1 MLRLLLYEPALGST
15 TAMEE
20 KQMKNRNAR
29 VELAK
34 QSSAHNTR
42 VKALCAVM
50 GLASASLISA
60 AALAGGT
67 TATTSGGSG
76 EVTLIHAGDIHGHLL
91 PRPNLRSDAL
101 GYRGVSMEGGV
112 ARMYTVI
119 KALRALATKDGVNRS
134 LLLNTGDTLQG
145 SGEALFSRG
154 QAMIDVLNN
163 FGFVA
168 HAPGNWDFLYGTA
181 RFEETFKGTPATAT
195 TPAVPPLAN
204 WNALGSNLYY
214 TNQFDDTAVCGI
226 TSAYTSTDPVTGV
239 TTTVQRPLKRV
250 LPTYIIK
257 QVGNVKVGIVGFTT
271 ARAIA
276 AVGTSVTQ
284 NYQFTDG
291 KTEVPCFVNKLRT
304 VDKVDVV
311 VMMSEMEMSRDVQ
324 IAETLSPAPDVILNS
339 DMHERTTKPIDVA
352 HADGRHTLIVEEG
365 QDGTV
370 VGNLKLKVKN
380 GKIASWDFKQIVVAE
395 GIPEDKTIAA
405 KVAKTRAP
413 FVTGTF
419 VPGQTVTVGGNT
431 TMLMRPVD
439 ETIAFTEVD
448 LHRSNFVDE
457 DMPGV
462 VEGTSHDLIADAMAA
477 IGQAQSAS
485 VRGFRYG
492 THVPAGW
499 PITMND
505 IYHYIPVAAKLGRTN
520 KACGADLKFAIEQ
533 SIGGTFHPDPAQWT
547 GGWMFGYSGLNME
560 VDACNGFTGATPVNP
575 APLTFADRYRPWS
588 TARGTNITVS
598 GAPIDDLDIYDNR
611 ATIGG
616 VANPTFQKCLAN
628 DGVPNDGIDTPH
640 DGYTVTGYWF
650 ADDKTTINNCNPCR
664 GRTIQVVKT
673 DGSIVQVAGPG
684 APATLPASLDVM
696 DVSEAVVKYLRDPV
710 SMGGLGGT
718 VTEAN
723 LPIHRLTVKRL
734 PTINPP
740 GYDFKMI
747 QPVKGA
753 SAATCPAL

>member
-1 MLRLLLYEPALGST
+1 MKIDNTRESL
-15 TAMEE
+15 AMRSSL
-20 KQMKNRNAR
+20 NNAR
-29 VELAK
+29 FKTLYVA
-34 QSSAHNTR
+34 
-42 VKALCAVM
+42 M
-50 GLASASLISA
+50 GFAAASMIPA
-60 AALAGGT
+60 AALAGTGK
-67 TATTSGGSG
+67 
-76 EVTLIHAGDIHGHLL
+76 VTLIQTGDIHGHLL
-91 PRPNLRSDAL
+91 PRPNLRSDAV
-101 GYRGVSMEGGV
+101 GHSMEGGV
-112 ARMYTVI
+112 ARMYTLI
-119 KALRALATKDGVNRS
+119 KNLRKEAIEDRVDTS
-134 LLLNTGDTLQG
+134 LLLNTGDTVQG

-163 FGFVA
+163 FGYVA
-168 HAPGNWDFLYGTA
+168 HVPGNWDFLYGTA
-181 RFEETFKGTPATAT
+181 RFEETFKGTAT
-195 TPAVPPLAN
+195 TPPLAN
-204 WNALGSNLYY
+204 WNALGANLYY
-214 TNQFDDTAVCGI
+214 TNQFDDTAVCGA
-226 TSAYTSTDPVTGV
+226 TAAYTSTDPVTGI

-250 LPTYIIK
+250 LPTYMIK
-257 QVGNVKVGIVGFTT
+257 QVGNVKVGILGFTT

-324 IAETLSPAPDVILNS
+324 IAETLAPAPDVILNS
-339 DMHERTTKPIDVA
+339 DMHERTTAPIDVA

-370 VGNLKLKVKN
+370 VGNLKLEVEK
-380 GKIASWDFKQIVVAE
+380 GKITSWEFKQHVVTDDFK
-395 GIPEDKTIAA
+395 EDKTIAA
-405 KVAKTRAP
+405 KVAEVRKP

-439 ETIAFTEVD
+439 EVVAYTNVG

-477 IGQAQSAS
+477 IGQSQSAS
-485 VRGFRYG
+485 IRGFRYG

-499 PITMND
+499 PITMED
-505 IYHYIPVAAKLGRTN
+505 IYHYIPIASKLGRTN

-547 GGWMFGYSGLNME
+547 GGWMFGYSGLTMD
-560 VDACNGFTGATPVNP
+560 VDGCSGFMGATPVNP
-575 APLTFADRYRPWS
+575 AVLTFADRYRPWS
-588 TARGTNITVS
+588 TARGTNVKVN
-598 GAPIDDLDIYDNR
+598 GAPIDELDIYDNR

-616 VANPTFQKCLAN
+616 VANPTFQSCLSGDGAN
-628 DGVPNDGIDTPH
+628 TPH
-640 DGYTVTGYWF
+640 AGYTVTGYWY

-684 APATLPASLDVM
+684 APATLPNSLDVM
-696 DVSEAVVKYLRDPV
+696 DISEAVVKYLREN
-710 SMGGLGGT
+710 LGGT
-718 VTEAN
+718 VTAAN

-740 GYDFKMI
+740 GYDFPMI

-753 SAATCPAL
+753 SAATCPTL

>member
-1 MLRLLLYEPALGST
+1 
-15 TAMEE
+15 
-20 KQMKNRNAR
+20 MKRHHAR
-29 VELAK
+29 DGLTI
-34 QSSAHNTR
+34 QSGTRNTR
-42 VKALCAVM
+42 FKTLCALM
-50 GLASASLISA
+50 GFAAASLIPA
-60 AALAGGT
+60 AALAT
-67 TATTSGGSG
+67 GGSG
-76 EVTLIHAGDIHGHLL
+76 SVILIQTGDIHGHLV
-91 PRPNLRSDAL
+91 PRPNLRSDATGHSL
-101 GYRGVSMEGGV
+101 EGGV
-112 ARMYTVI
+112 ARMYTKI
-119 KALRALATKDGVNRS
+119 QEIRAGAIDENGVDHS
-134 LLLNTGDTLQG
+134 LLLNTGDTVQG

-181 RFEETFKGTPATAT
+181 RFEETFKGTAT
-195 TPAVPPLAN
+195 TPPLAN
-204 WNALGSNLYY
+204 WNALASNLYY
-214 TNQFDDTAVCGI
+214 TNQFDDSAVCGVKGLDK
-226 TSAYTSTDPVTGV
+226 STGT
-239 TTTVQRPLKRV
+239 QRYLKRV
-250 LPTYIIK
+250 LPTYMIK

-284 NYQFTDG
+284 NYMFTDG
-291 KTEVPCFVNKLRT
+291 KTEVPCFVDKLRN
-304 VDKVDVV
+304 VEKVDVV

-339 DMHERTTKPIDVA
+339 DMHERTTDPIVVG
-352 HADGRHTLIVEEG
+352 HADGRQTLIVEEG

-370 VGNLKLKVKN
+370 IGQLKVMVKKGQITDWN
-380 GKIASWDFKQIVVAE
+380 FKQHIINDSIAEDPVIAARVAE
-395 GIPEDKTIAA
+395 
-405 KVAKTRAP
+405 VRAP
-413 FVTGTF
+413 FVAGTF
-419 VPGQTVTVGGNT
+419 VAGQRVTVGGNT
-431 TMLMRPVD
+431 TELLRPVD
-439 ETIAFTEVD
+439 EVIATTMVG

-485 VRGFRYG
+485 IRGFRYG
-492 THVPAGW
+492 THVPPGGS
-499 PITMND
+499 ITMED
-505 IYHYIPVAAKLGRTN
+505 IYHYIPIASKLGRTN

-547 GGWMFGYSGLNME
+547 GGWMFGYSGLNMD
-560 VDACNGFTGATPVNP
+560 VDACNGFMGATPVNP

-588 TARGTNITVS
+588 TARGTHIKVN
-598 GAPIDDLDIYDNR
+598 GASVDDLDIYDNR

-616 VANPTFQKCLAN
+616 VANPTFQKCLAS
-628 DGVPNDGIDTPH
+628 DGLNTPH

-650 ADDKTTINNCNPCR
+650 ADDPTTINNCNPCR

-684 APATLPASLDVM
+684 APATLPNSLDVM
-696 DVSEAVVKYLRDPV
+696 DISEAVVKYLREN
-710 SMGGLGGT
+710 LGGT

-734 PTINPP
+734 PTISPP
-740 GYDFKMI
+740 GYDFPMI

-753 SAATCPAL
+753 SSATCPML